1 MKFRGLLAAV
11 VVLLALG
18 GVLYWSNHR
27 KPANPANSA
36 RPPILKVQAAA
47 VTGLTLKP
55 NGGQTIVLAKS
66 GPHTWQIQAP
76 GQYPANATAVT
87 GMISTLGEMRS
98 ERVIEEKPTDLSR
111 YGLSQPSFQL
121 DFTENHQTREV
132 SFGDNSPTGGGVYVT
147 VAGDPRVYM
156 TPSWV
161 RGDLNKSLDALRDKR
176 VMPVPAATV
185 VRFDLIRNGQTI
197 EFARVGNGWQIQKP
211 QTYRTDT
218 FQVDDLLDQVTGAQW
233 DPGIDPAQAEQA
245 FAHAKPY
252 ASVKLMGST
261 GEQTLEVRQDHDDY
275 YAKSS
280 AAPGT
285 WKVQVA
291 LGEALGR
298 TVDSFRN
305 KQLFDFA
312 YAEPNKLEVH
322 SGTTALFLNRAG
334 SDWWSVGTKM
344 DSDSIEDLAS
354 ALRSLAA
361 TKFVDSG
368 FTAPDIRVTVTS
380 GGGKQVETVEIQKT
394 KDGGIAR
401 RADGPTLYAI
411 DADTMSMLEGAIS
424 GVKPAKAATPVK
436 K

>member
-1 MKFRGLLAAV
+1 MKFRGLLAAT

-27 KPANPANSA
+27 KPANPANSST
-36 RPPILKVQAAA
+36 PPILKIQATA

-55 NGGQTIVLAKS
+55 NGGQAIVLAKS
-66 GPHTWQIQAP
+66 GPRTWQIQAP
-76 GQYPANATAVT
+76 GEYPASATTVN
-87 GMISTLGEMRS
+87 GMLATLGEMRS
-98 ERVIEEKPTDLSR
+98 DRVIEEKAEDLSR
-111 YGLSQPSFQL
+111 YGLSQPSFEL
-121 DFTENHQTREV
+121 DFTENHESHEV
-132 SFGDNSPTGGGVYVT
+132 SFGDNSPAGGGVYVT
-147 VAGDPRVYM
+147 VSGDPRVYM
-156 TPSWV
+156 TPRWV
-161 RGDLNKSLDALRDKR
+161 KDDLNQSLEALRDKR
-176 VMPVPAATV
+176 LLPVDAATV

-197 EFARVGNGWQIQKP
+197 EFGRVRNGWQIQKP

-218 FQVDDLLDQVTGAQW
+218 FQADDLLDQVTGAEW
-233 DPGIDPAQAEQA
+233 DPSTDPAKAEQA
-245 FAHAKPY
+245 FAHGKPY
-252 ASVKLMGST
+252 AEVKLMGST
-261 GEQTLEVRQDHDDY
+261 GDQTLEVRQDDGDY

-280 AAPGT
+280 DAPGI
-285 WKVQVA
+285 WKVQAA

-298 TVDSFRN
+298 TLDSFRN

-312 YAEPNKLEVH
+312 YAEPNQLEVH

-334 SDWWSVGTKM
+334 GDWWSVGTKM
-344 DSDSIEDLAS
+344 DNGSVEELVS

-368 FTAPDIRVTVTS
+368 FTTPDIRATVTS

-394 KDGGIAR
+394 KDGGIAKR
-401 RADGPTLYAI
+401 DDGPTLYAI

-424 GVKPAKAATPVK
+424 GVKPATPAAPAK

>member
-18 GVLYWSNHR
+18 GVLYWSSHR

-36 RPPILKVQAAA
+36 TPPIVKVEATA

-55 NGGQTIVLAKS
+55 NGGQAIVLART
-66 GPHTWQIQAP
+66 GPHTWEIQAP
-76 GQYPANATAVT
+76 GEYPASATAVN
-87 GMISTLGEMRS
+87 GMLSTLGEMRS
-98 ERVIEEKPTDLSR
+98 ERVIEEKPENLSR
-111 YGLSQPSFQL
+111 YGLSQPSFEL
-121 DFTENHQTREV
+121 DVTENHQSHEI
-132 SFGDNSPTGGGVYVT
+132 SFGDHSPAGGGVYVT

-156 TPSWV
+156 TPGWV
-161 RGDLNKSLDALRDKR
+161 KDDLNKSLDDLRDKR
-176 VMPVPAATV
+176 LLPVLPATV
-185 VRFDLIRNGQTI
+185 VRFGLTRNGQTI
-197 EFARVGNGWQIQKP
+197 EFVRVRNGWQIQKP

-233 DPGIDPAQAEQA
+233 DPNTDPAKAEQS
-245 FAHAKPY
+245 FAHGKPY
-252 ASVKLMGST
+252 ASVTLMGST
-261 GEQTLEVRQDHDDY
+261 GDQTLEVRQDHDDY

-280 AAPGT
+280 AAPGI
-285 WKVQVA
+285 WKIQPTF
-291 LGEALGR
+291 GETLGR
-298 TVDSFRN
+298 TLDSFRN

-344 DSDSIEDLAS
+344 DNGSVEELVS

-368 FTAPDIRVTVTS
+368 FTSPDIRVTVTS
-380 GGGKQVETVEIQKT
+380 GEGKQVETVEIQKT
-394 KDGGIAR
+394 KDGGIAKR
-401 RADGPTLYAI
+401 DDGPTLYAI

-424 GVKPAKAATPVK
+424 GVKPAAPAAPAK